1 MEFKT
6 KLVFLYKAG
15 YFYLNVYEPPNPR
28 DYKYLKLDDEYF
40 ELVYVDENRYSY
52 KDKKPQR
59 NIGTYETVILTDTNY
74 NSSYGIEWIS
84 RSRTEYQNYPTR
96 SEVDY
101 SRYEDESGSTGGV
114 RGEIRIT
121 WEEKF
126 INGFSTGEKRNEK
139 REIIRQMQ
147 PLIRWTGGRKR
158 GGNSN
163 IPSSGKVKW
172 FRHKIT
178 YTDGTVSYGT
188 PWRDGTVLNQDE
200 LLKDLNLAR
209 TEFKTFKEETEKH
222 FSQTVKLDKYNQFNQ
237 LYQQEQS
244 ELRQT
249 VNSLSSKMTYAE
261 YDLKKYSSL
270 SQTVDGLKT
279 EVAKIDGLNKQYTS
293 LSQTVDGM
301 KSTVYKANDNAYK
314 ISQLSQTVDGIT
326 SIVGDN
332 AYDFDKKISSVIEQK
347 ANSITLGI
355 GQVSGLNSKIDKLE
369 TKIQANADGLKTEV
383 AKIDG
388 LNKKY
393 TSLSQTVDS
402 LGSLV
407 YETDQNTTRISELKQ
422 TVNSINTSIS
432 YLQDGIRKYSSL
444 SQTVDG
450 LKTEVAKIDGLN
462 KQYTSL
468 SQTVDGMK
476 STVYKASDNAYK
488 ISQLSQTVDSI
499 TSIVGDSSYDFN
511 RKISSVIE
519 QKANSITLGVGQVN
533 GLNDKLNS
541 LSSSIQVAEKK
552 IAAKANNIDL
562 QGKVSFSHLNSEG
575 NDNRDYTFI
584 DGGKIMTDTIGARQI
599 KAYAITADHLVVN
612 EAMINKLI
620 ANKLLAK
627 KISASDAI
635 ITRIKAT
642 DISASNIT
650 AGVLSSRS
658 GGSWIDLDE
667 GKFSFYNN
675 ALFIDENT
683 KDINGGYSRTR
694 LHTTGTFRV
703 SYRGN
708 PSVELNSGGITL
720 FKDKE
725 DQDSKGTNKI
735 QSNGNGNLQISSI
748 NSSGNANVNVE
759 IGAKNGYVM
768 YVYGS
773 LYVGRNLMV
782 DREIRYGISCQKGT
796 SF

>member
-59 NIGTYETVILTDTNY
+59 NIGTYETIILTDTNY

-84 RSRTEYQNYPTR
+84 RSRTEYQDYPTR

-147 PLIRWTGGRKR
+147 PLVRWTGGRKR

-222 FSQTVKLDKYNQFNQ
+222 FSQTVKLDKYNQLNQ

-332 AYDFDKKISSVIEQK
+332 AYNFDKKISSVIEQK

-355 GQVSGLNSKIDKLE
+355 GQVKGLNSKLE
-369 TKIQANADGLKTEV
+369 D
-383 AKIDG
+383 
-388 LNKKY
+388 
-393 TSLSQTVDS
+393 
-402 LGSLV
+402 
-407 YETDQNTTRISELKQ
+407 
-422 TVNSINTSIS
+422 
-432 YLQDGIRKYSSL
+432 
-444 SQTVDG
+444 
-450 LKTEVAKIDGLN
+450 
-462 KQYTSL
+462 
-468 SQTVDGMK
+468 
-476 STVYKASDNAYK
+476 
-488 ISQLSQTVDSI
+488 
-499 TSIVGDSSYDFN
+499 
-511 RKISSVIE
+511 
-519 QKANSITLGVGQVN
+519 
-533 GLNDKLNS
+533 
-541 LSSSIQVAEKK
+541 LSSSIQVTEKK

-562 QGKVSFSHLNSEG
+562 QGKVSFKDLNSDG
-575 NDNRDYTFI
+575 NDSRNYTFI

-599 KAYAITADHLVVN
+599 KAYAITADHLVVD
-612 EAMINKLI
+612 EAMINKLMT
-620 ANKLLAK
+620 NSLLAE
-627 KISASDAI
+627 KISGTYAI

-642 DISASNIT
+642 DISASKIT
-650 AGVLSSRS
+650 TGVLSSRS
-658 GGSWIDLDE
+658 GGSWIDLDK

-782 DREIRYGISCQKGT
+782 DQAIRYGATCQKGT
-796 SF
+796 TF

>member
-279 EVAKIDGLNKQYTS
+279 EVAKIDGLNKKYTS

-347 ANSITLGI
+347 ANSITLGV
-355 GQVSGLNSKIDKLE
+355 GQVKGLNSKLE
-369 TKIQANADGLKTEV
+369 D
-383 AKIDG
+383 
-388 LNKKY
+388 
-393 TSLSQTVDS
+393 
-402 LGSLV
+402 
-407 YETDQNTTRISELKQ
+407 
-422 TVNSINTSIS
+422 
-432 YLQDGIRKYSSL
+432 
-444 SQTVDG
+444 
-450 LKTEVAKIDGLN
+450 
-462 KQYTSL
+462 
-468 SQTVDGMK
+468 
-476 STVYKASDNAYK
+476 
-488 ISQLSQTVDSI
+488 
-499 TSIVGDSSYDFN
+499 
-511 RKISSVIE
+511 
-519 QKANSITLGVGQVN
+519 
-533 GLNDKLNS
+533 
-541 LSSSIQVAEKK
+541 LSSSIQVTEKK

-562 QGKVSFSHLNSEG
+562 QGKVSFKDLNSDG
-575 NDNRDYTFI
+575 NDSRNYTFI

-599 KAYAITADHLVVN
+599 KAYAITADHLVVD
-612 EAMINKLI
+612 EAMINKLMT
-620 ANKLLAK
+620 NSLLAE
-627 KISASDAI
+627 KISGTYAI

-642 DISASNIT
+642 DISASKIT
-650 AGVLSSRS
+650 TGVLSSRS

>member
-84 RSRTEYQNYPTR
+84 RSRTEYQDYPTR

-279 EVAKIDGLNKQYTS
+279 EVAKIDGLNKKYTS

-301 KSTVYKANDNAYK
+301 KSTVYKASDNAYK

-393 TSLSQTVDS
+393 TSLSQTVD
-402 LGSLV
+402 
-407 YETDQNTTRISELKQ
+407 
-422 TVNSINTSIS
+422 
-432 YLQDGIRKYSSL
+432 
-444 SQTVDG
+444 
-450 LKTEVAKIDGLN
+450 
-462 KQYTSL
+462 
-468 SQTVDGMK
+468 GMK

-519 QKANSITLGVGQVN
+519 QKANSITLGVGQVK
-533 GLNDKLNS
+533 GLNSKLED
-541 LSSSIQVAEKK
+541 LSSSIQVTEKK

-562 QGKVSFSHLNSEG
+562 QGKVSFKDLNSDG
-575 NDNRDYTFI
+575 NDSRNYTFI

-599 KAYAITADHLVVN
+599 KAYAITADHLVVD
-612 EAMINKLI
+612 EAMINKLMT
-620 ANKLLAK
+620 NSLLAE
-627 KISASDAI
+627 KISGTYAV

-642 DISASNIT
+642 DISASKIT
-650 AGVLSSRS
+650 TGVLSSRS
-658 GGSWIDLDE
+658 GGSWIDLDK

>member
-84 RSRTEYQNYPTR
+84 RSRTEYQDYPTR

-147 PLIRWTGGRKR
+147 PLVRWTGGRKR

-249 VNSLSSKMTYAE
+249 VNSLSSRITYAE
-261 YDLKKYSSL
+261 YDLKKYSGL

-279 EVAKIDGLNKQYTS
+279 EVAEIDSLKRQYTS
-293 LSQTVDGM
+293 LSQTV
-301 KSTVYKANDNAYK
+301 
-314 ISQLSQTVDGIT
+314 
-326 SIVGDN
+326 
-332 AYDFDKKISSVIEQK
+332 
-347 ANSITLGI
+347 
-355 GQVSGLNSKIDKLE
+355 SGLS
-369 TKIQANADGLKTEV
+369 
-383 AKIDG
+383 
-388 LNKKY
+388 
-393 TSLSQTVDS
+393 SLA
-402 LGSLV
+402 
-407 YETDQNTTRISELKQ
+407 YYADQNTTKISELKQ
-422 TVNSINTSIS
+422 TVDGINTSIS

-462 KQYTSL
+462 EKYTSL
-468 SQTVDGMK
+468 SQTVDGMQN
-476 STVYKASDNAYK
+476 TVYKANNNAYK

-499 TSIVGDSSYDFN
+499 TSIVGDNAYDFDK
-511 RKISSVIE
+511 KISSVIE
-519 QKANSITLGVGQVN
+519 QKADSITLGIGQVS

-541 LSSSIQVAEKK
+541 LSSSIQVTEKK

-562 QGKVSFSHLNSEG
+562 QGKVSFKDLNSDG
-575 NDNRDYTFI
+575 NDSRNYTFI
-584 DGGKIMTDTIGARQI
+584 DGGKIMSDTIGARQI
-599 KAYAITADHLVVN
+599 KAYAITADHLVVD
-612 EAMINKLI
+612 EAMINKLMT
-620 ANKLLAK
+620 KSLLAE
-627 KISASDAI
+627 KISGTYAI
-635 ITRIKAT
+635 INRIEST
-642 DISASNIT
+642 NISANRVKTGRLESQYGT
-650 AGVLSSRS
+650 
-658 GGSWIDLDE
+658 SWIDLDK
-667 GKFSFYNN
+667 GNFSFYNN
-675 ALFIDENT
+675 ALFIDENST
-683 KDINGGYSRTR
+683 DINGGYSRTR

-725 DQDSKGTNKI
+725 SQDSKGTNKI

-748 NSSGNANVNVE
+748 NSSGNAKANVE
-759 IGAKNGYVM
+759 IGSKNGYVM

-782 DREIRYGISCQKGT
+782 DQAIRYGVSCQQGR

>member
-84 RSRTEYQNYPTR
+84 RSRTEYQDYPTR

-279 EVAKIDGLNKQYTS
+279 EVAKIDGLNK
-293 LSQTVDGM
+293 
-301 KSTVYKANDNAYK
+301 
-314 ISQLSQTVDGIT
+314 
-326 SIVGDN
+326 
-332 AYDFDKKISSVIEQK
+332 
-347 ANSITLGI
+347 
-355 GQVSGLNSKIDKLE
+355 
-369 TKIQANADGLKTEV
+369 
-383 AKIDG
+383 
-388 LNKKY
+388 KY

-462 KQYTSL
+462 KKYTSL

-476 STVYKASDNAYK
+476 STVYKANDNAYK
-488 ISQLSQTVDSI
+488 ISQLSQTVDGI

-519 QKANSITLGVGQVN
+519 QKANSITLGVGQVK
-533 GLNDKLNS
+533 GLNSKLED
-541 LSSSIQVAEKK
+541 LSSSIQVTEKK

-562 QGKVSFSHLNSEG
+562 QGKVSFKDLNSDG
-575 NDNRDYTFI
+575 NDSRNYTFI

-599 KAYAITADHLVVN
+599 KAYAITADHLVVD
-612 EAMINKLI
+612 EAMINKLMT
-620 ANKLLAK
+620 NSLLAE
-627 KISASDAI
+627 KISGTYAI

-642 DISASNIT
+642 DISASKIT
-650 AGVLSSRS
+650 TGVLSSRS
-658 GGSWIDLDE
+658 GGSWIDLDK

-703 SYRGN
+703 SYRDN